1 MQGQGLAEV
10 VGALAQGPAV
20 ARGQDHHSIVLQT
33 RDSKRQKMSL
43 KIEGE
48 EVGNS
53 LNEKE
58 NISPA
63 HSEKQQ
69 LGSMKKQQQQHQ
81 VQLPLQPTAQQ
92 NLSQQQTSLQMP
104 VQLPSNYNQ
113 HLLPPNYSQHLLPP
127 NYSQHLL
134 PPNYN
139 QHLLPPNYN
148 QHLLPPNYKQLQQL
162 SPYFQQPPLYLHQLP
177 QGAALY
183 PQLPGFQPPLAYQFH
198 QVAGP
203 QPPYRGQ
210 SLAGCAPTNQGHTV
224 AGSPPNYQHQL
235 SPYYQQQS
243 PYHHQLPQGA
253 ALYQPNSGF
262 QPPLAYQFHHMA
274 GSPPLNQVQ
283 QVSGVPPTHQG
294 QQVAGAPPT
303 YQVQQVAGAPPTQQ
317 VAGALPTTLV
327 DCKTKKV

>member
-113 HLLPPNYSQHLLPP
+113 Q
-127 NYSQHLL
+127 LL

-139 QHLLPPNYN
+139 QHQLPSTFN
-148 QHLLPPNYKQLQQL
+148 QQQL
-162 SPYFQQPPLYLHQLP
+162 PL
-177 QGAALY
+177 
-183 PQLPGFQPPLAYQFH
+183 
-198 QVAGP
+198 
-203 QPPYRGQ
+203 
-210 SLAGCAPTNQGHTV
+210 S
-224 AGSPPNYQHQL
+224 NYQLQL
-235 SPYYQQQS
+235 SPYYQQIP
-243 PYHHQLPQGA
+243 PYHHQLPPSYHNQ
-253 ALYQPNSGF
+253 L
-262 QPPLAYQFHHMA
+262 PP
-274 GSPPLNQVQ
+274 P
-283 QVSGVPPTHQG
+283 
-294 QQVAGAPPT
+294 
-303 YQVQQVAGAPPTQQ
+303 
-317 VAGALPTTLV
+317 
-327 DCKTKKV
+327 